1 MTTAAADNHN
11 VPIADDRNVPLPL
24 RGDTFLGVFEALGQD
39 LAINPNWLR
48 VPFAAALL
56 WNPEVVVG
64 IYFALAVAVALS
76 RWLVPA
82 KSKAAPDRVSNA
94 SPASEPSVEPQKAEA
109 KDEELAV
116 AA

>member
-1 MTTAAADNHN
+1 MTTAAADNYN
-11 VPIADDRNVPLPL
+11 VPTADERDVPLPL

-39 LAINPNWLR
+39 LGINPNWLR

-64 IYFALAVAVALS
+64 IYFGLAVAVALS

-82 KSKAAPDRVSNA
+82 KSRAAPEVVNNA
-94 SPASEPSVEPQKAEA
+94 SAASEPAGKLENTET